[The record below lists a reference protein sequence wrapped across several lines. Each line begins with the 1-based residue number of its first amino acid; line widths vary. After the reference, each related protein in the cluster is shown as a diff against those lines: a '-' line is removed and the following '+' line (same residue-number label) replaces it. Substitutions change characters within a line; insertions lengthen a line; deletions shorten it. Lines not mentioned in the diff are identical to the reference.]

1 MANFKELTLCN
12 TEGKK
17 TFINLDKVIRMDPL
31 VNSGTR
37 LFFTK
42 EHLIDVNEKAQDIVK

>member
-1 MANFKELTLCN
+1 MANFKELTLSN
-12 TEGKK
+12 TDGKK

-42 EHLIDVNEKAQDIVK
+42 ENLIDVTEKAQDIIK